1 MKWTEKT
8 ELQRQSS
15 EIKFIKTKTVSWV
28 FSINILE
35 IPGIKVLDEL
45 CALPGTVYV
54 SSSFCG
60 VDFYSVIQQV
70 FQFFMLIYFKA
81 QRGGWFILVSLD
93 CLASELPDSQLMF
106 SYLHHGYAF
115 NSQ

>member
-1 MKWTEKT
+1 MKWIENT
-8 ELQRQSS
+8 ELQRQLS

-35 IPGIKVLDEL
+35 IPGIKVLNCVLFLEL
-45 CALPGTVYV
+45 FV
-54 SSSFCG
+54 SSFL
-60 VDFYSVIQQV
+60 SVGLIFTLSSSRF

-93 CLASELPDSQLMF
+93 YLASELPDSQLMF

>member
-1 MKWTEKT
+1 MNRNT
-8 ELQRQSS
+8 ELQRQRS
-15 EIKFIKTKTVSWV
+15 EIKFIKTKTISRV

-54 SSSFCG
+54 SSFL
-60 VDFYSVIQQV
+60 SVGLIFTLSSSRF

-81 QRGGWFILVSLD
+81 QRGG
-93 CLASELPDSQLMF
+93 
-106 SYLHHGYAF
+106 
-115 NSQ
+115 

>member
-1 MKWTEKT
+1 MKWIENTER
-8 ELQRQSS
+8 QRQLS

-45 CALPGTVYV
+45 CALPGTVCFLF
-54 SSSFCG
+54 SFCG

-70 FQFFMLIYFKA
+70 FSVFYVNLF
-81 QRGGWFILVSLD
+81 
-93 CLASELPDSQLMF
+93 
-106 SYLHHGYAF
+106 
-115 NSQ
+115 